1 MPTLSLLW
9 HLHQPGYRT
18 ADGTAHAPWVA
29 LHAGG
34 TYRTLVDA
42 IVETRAPGQ
51 VVNLVPS
58 LVEQL
63 EAYANGSVTDPVLE
77 VLLRPIAELDRDAR
91 CRLADWAFHVAPRQ
105 MERLPRLEELAMRRR
120 AAETPEALERSLGP
134 AELRD
139 LQVLTILAHA
149 GDRAWRDPLLE
160 PLFRR
165 GRRFTPRHHSDA
177 ATWLE
182 RQPAELLER
191 LRTLSDVPGVEIATS
206 PFAHPIVPLLIGTSI
221 VRESWAPEPAPE
233 VPPFSRPGDAEH
245 QIRTGLRFMEE
256 RGFRIEGCW
265 PPEGSVSDDA
275 VALYGRCG
283 VRWLVT
289 DEGILE
295 RSLGRP
301 VRDASG
307 GLPELYVP
315 WRRGSDG
322 PVILFRDRELSD
334 RIGFVYG
341 RFEDEAAA
349 ARDLVNRLRALSKRL
364 GPEAA
369 VVLALDG
376 ENPWPHYARAGGVFL
391 RTLFDAVG
399 RGETGMDAV
408 PLAALADPERARP
421 LPRLHP
427 GSWIGGTFSTWIG
440 HPEKSRAWA
449 LLAAVRDLLPD
460 DPASLSR
467 SMVLAEGSDWFWWLG
482 DDNPTALA
490 PLYDRIFRTHLADA
504 CREAGVEPPPELD
517 APLKPEIRPVRVP
530 VSERWRTPVLD
541 GRVTSYFEWSLAAW
555 VEASGLR
562 LGLWSDGRT
571 LFLMLGDGD
580 RMDAVLE
587 GAPLEVELT
596 SPDGTVTELAI
607 GPGPGGS
614 GAIRWA
620 VGRVAEIAIPW
631 DARDG
636 WTLHLNLG
644 EGRGAIPVR
653 GVLGLEPWPVD
664 EEL

>member
-1 MPTLSLLW
+1 MPTLSFLW

-34 TYRTLVDA
+34 AYRTLVDA
-42 IVETRAPGQ
+42 IIETRAPGQ

-63 EAYANGSVTDPVLE
+63 EAYAAGTVTDPVRD
-77 VLLRPIAELDRDAR
+77 VLLRPVADLDRDAR

-105 MERLPRLEELAMRRR
+105 LERLPRLEELAMRRR
-120 AAETPEALERSLGP
+120 AAESPEALERSLGP
-134 AELRD
+134 SELRD
-139 LQVLTILAHA
+139 MQVLAILAHA

-160 PLFRR
+160 PLYRR
-165 GRRFTPRHHSDA
+165 GRRFSPRHHADA
-177 ATWLE
+177 AAWLE
-182 RQPAELLER
+182 RQPRELLER
-191 LRTLSDVPGVEIATS
+191 LRTLAGVEGVEIATS
-206 PFAHPIVPLLIGTSI
+206 PFAHPIVPLLIDTSI
-221 VRESWAPEPAPE
+221 VRESWAPAPPPE
-233 VPPFSRPGDAEH
+233 APPFARPGDAER
-245 QIRTGLRFMEE
+245 QIREGLRFMEA
-256 RGFRIEGCW
+256 RGFPITGCW
-265 PPEGSVSDDA
+265 PPEGSVSAEA

-295 RSLGRP
+295 RSLGAP

-307 GLPELYVP
+307 GLETLYAP
-315 WRRGSDG
+315 WRTGEGG
-322 PVILFRDRELSD
+322 PVLLFRDRELSD

-341 RFEDEAAA
+341 RYDDEAVA
-349 ARDLVNRLRALSKRL
+349 ARDLVDRLRALAGRL
-364 GPEAA
+364 APEAA
-369 VVLALDG
+369 VVIALDG
-376 ENPWPHYARAGGVFL
+376 ENPWAHYAHAGGAFL
-391 RTLFDAVG
+391 RTLFGAVA
-399 RGETGMDAV
+399 RGETGMDPV
-408 PLAALADPERARP
+408 PLRDLADPGRARP

-449 LLAAVRDLLPD
+449 LLASVRDRLPD
-460 DPASLSR
+460 DPDALPHA
-467 SMVLAEGSDWFWWLG
+467 MLLAEGSDWFWWLG

-504 CREAGVEPPPELD
+504 CREAGVTPPPELD
-517 APLKPEIRPVRVP
+517 APLKPEIESVRVP

-562 LGLWSDGRT
+562 LGLWSDGRE

-580 RMDAVLE
+580 RIDARLEAAPLVLE
-587 GAPLEVELT
+587 LIA
-596 SPDGTVTELAI
+596 PDGAVTETTV
-607 GPGPGGS
+607 GPGRGRA
-614 GAIRWA
+614 GAVRWA
-620 VGRVAEIAIPW
+620 VGRIAEIAVPW
-631 DARDG
+631 NAAAG
-636 WTLHLNLG
+636 WTLRLAVG
-644 EGRGAIPVR
+644 ENGPAIPAR